1 MMLFDKNLSDVDKYE
16 RTKKEK
22 KRNIF
27 PSLFIKKKINK

>member
-1 MMLFDKNLSDVDKYE
+1 MLFDKNLSDKYE

>member
-1 MMLFDKNLSDVDKYE
+1 MLFDKNLSDVDKYE
-16 RTKKEK
+16 RTKK

>member
-1 MMLFDKNLSDVDKYE
+1 MLFDKNLSDVDEYE
-16 RTKKEK
+16 RTKKK